1 MLGNVTISLVTTGCS
16 IRPESRLIARV
27 TTRGENVNSNQLSEE
42 DNGWHMATPS
52 YGWGIVLLL
61 KANIIAC
68 FWPHITAYQ
77 PAPMSQY
84 VKFGLDLK
92 IVDVFIKN
100 VSTFMFM
107 NHLFHILS
115 FLNFMLDWCKPGCS
129 TNTVF

>member
-61 KANIIAC
+61 KANSFAC
-68 FWPHITAYQ
+68 FWTHITAYQ

-92 IVDVFIKN
+92 IVDVFYE
-100 VSTFMFM
+100 
-107 NHLFHILS
+107 LFQHIYVHEPFIS
-115 FLNFMLDWCKPGCS
+115 YPQFP
-129 TNTVF
+129 